1 MMNILLYLRNVLT
14 ARELFT
20 TPPPGRPRTQILK
33 VF

>member
-1 MMNILLYLRNVLT
+1 MMNILLYLRNALT

-20 TPPPGRPRTQILK
+20 PPQGRPRTQILK